1 MYEVSE
7 KLDFKA
13 CFPLNGFVVRGHL
26 RSPVMCLCIPQLPL
40 LTAEASPTTSGALTQ
55 PQIGWWC
62 CEKRYIGSRV
72 LADIA
77 LTLEGQIT
85 VLSYLFYS
93 VTSMQRLA
101 CCSVYRL
108 DAVCVDL
115 FTFNDRR
122 SCLIV
127 FVRVFLYVSS
137 MLRSVMAGS
146 GGSPTWLSH
155 ISTPPAA

>member
-1 MYEVSE
+1 MEGMYEVSE

-13 CFPLNGFVVRGHL
+13 RFPLNVLVVRGRV
-26 RSPVMCLCIPQLPL
+26 RSPVTCLCIPQLPL
-40 LTAEASPTTSGALTQ
+40 LTAEASPATSGALTQ
-55 PQIGWWC
+55 PQIGWWR
-62 CEKRYIGSRV
+62 CEKRYVGSRV
-72 LADIA
+72 VADIT
-77 LTLEGQIT
+77 LTLKGQIA
-85 VLSYLFYS
+85 VFSYLFYS

-115 FTFNDRR
+115 FTFNDRG

-127 FVRVFLYVSS
+127 FVCVFPYVSS

-146 GGSPTWLSH
+146 MALL
-155 ISTPPAA
+155 